1 MVEASN
7 FKLPE
12 LVDPEGY
19 YMDEKFKKCLENGEL
34 TLSSQLPKDWCHSAV
49 RKLCVKDF

>member
-12 LVDPEGY
+12 LIDPEGY
-19 YMDEKFKKCLENGEL
+19 YMDEKFKKCLEKGEL
-34 TLSSQLPKDWCHSAV
+34 SLSSQ
-49 RKLCVKDF
+49 

>member
-19 YMDEKFKKCLENGEL
+19 YMDEKFKKCLEKGEL
-34 TLSSQLPKDWCHSAV
+34 TLSLQLPKDCCH
-49 RKLCVKDF
+49 

>member
-1 MVEASN
+1 MVEASS

-19 YMDEKFKKCLENGEL
+19 YMDEKFKKCLEKGGY
-34 TLSSQLPKDWCHSAV
+34 TIT
-49 RKLCVKDF
+49 F